1 MAVVTAAGAVAAA
14 AVAAVAIEFA
24 GHHRPSW
31 RSDGHMPHSFFPLP
45 GGTRRALS
53 TMKPALACPAA
64 CPAPTRSGATARRL
78 RRTVGWALLLT
89 TLALPFAGP
98 VGAAPLAPP
107 VRAEIEAL
115 LVVLQASACS
125 FQRNGAW
132 YSASEARTHLL
143 RKLDY
148 LAGKEAVA
156 SSEQFITLGASRSS
170 ISGRPYRV
178 KCADAAPVDSG
189 IWLIEQ
195 LQAVR
200 ALRPAAASDSR

>member
-1 MAVVTAAGAVAAA
+1 
-14 AVAAVAIEFA
+14 
-24 GHHRPSW
+24 
-31 RSDGHMPHSFFPLP
+31 
-45 GGTRRALS
+45 
-53 TMKPALACPAA
+53 MKSPLACPAA
-64 CPAPTRSGATARRL
+64 CPAPTRPGTAARRL
-78 RRTVGWALLLT
+78 RRTLGCALLLT
-89 TLALPFAGP
+89 ALALP

-115 LVVLQASACS
+115 LAVLQTSACA

-156 SSEQFITLGASRSS
+156 SSEQFIALGASRSS

-200 ALRPAAASDSR
+200 ALRPAATSDSR